1 MNKSKITLETLN
13 ADVDGELDAA
23 AAAEVAKAVAE
34 DGELARQVAALT
46 RLRSA
51 VSESAVAPPLA
62 ISDPRSTGS
71 RTFAIAA
78 SIGFALIVAGSVL
91 LFGLGRDTG
100 LDWQARAWQ
109 MHQGWSNG
117 DVAEQTRPAILLA
130 RHADIVPGA
139 YVPDLSAS
147 RLSLVHVGA
156 VPFADQQR
164 ALMAGYRGTRG
175 CKISLLIFSSLGA
188 QGEELSPFR
197 NATNG
202 AYSWLAGSLDYIIMT
217 DSMDSDRFR
226 LLAESV
232 RHSSRRHRPFG
243 QKTQTAL
250 RESREKSPPCR
261 A

>member
-1 MNKSKITLETLN
+1 
-13 ADVDGELDAA
+13 
-23 AAAEVAKAVAE
+23 
-34 DGELARQVAALT
+34 
-46 RLRSA
+46 
-51 VSESAVAPPLA
+51 
-62 ISDPRSTGS
+62 
-71 RTFAIAA
+71 
-78 SIGFALIVAGSVL
+78 
-91 LFGLGRDTG
+91 
-100 LDWQARAWQ
+100 
-109 MHQGWSNG
+109 
-117 DVAEQTRPAILLA
+117 
-130 RHADIVPGA
+130 
-139 YVPDLSAS
+139 
-147 RLSLVHVGA
+147 
-156 VPFADQQR
+156 
-164 ALMAGYRGTRG
+164 MAGYRGTRG

-197 NATNG
+197 NATNE